1 MCEIFFLY
9 GRNGEINADSLEK
22 LLKTAL
28 DAADRNSDGFGIFN
42 DKKQEFKTAKKLKNG
57 HIPNLVSEYAG
68 SKFVVIHL
76 RLATNGSVCQANA
89 HPFRHNQ
96 DLMVHN
102 GVVRNTGDWG
112 QDNTDS
118 YEMMRDILDNRENGD
133 TVSAIEDTMDNLR
146 GRVSV
151 FLHDKNHNLYYFR
164 DTSTFTFAH
173 NPVTNEYVGA
183 TQGDRLNNVWDDQ
196 IGHVGYFDNLSK
208 KDPEEGNILKITDDD
223 IEVVGNFDMGYSG
236 SSKYSGYSSQSSSYN
251 GHPRRT
257 NQGGSGKGN
266 KDSKQTTSDEEIQA
280 ACVLNEDDVSG
291 NQSTL
296 PDAPS
301 AEEIR
306 QEQQADGFSE
316 EEYQRQKTGFTED
329 EWEDYMQDMA
339 RRHAPPEERDDFAE
353 MYDVERDYMDIPPET
368 IAEEVYDDAPE
379 PSEDDLAQMDEQEYW
394 EQKEQEFFEQQQQRY
409 RKATEEF
416 DADNK
421 QHPLEAEN
429 QDERQVRHA
438 VEQDISDDPSSGLAM
453 LFEGS
458 SSDNE

>member
-1 MCEIFFLY
+1 VCEIFFLY

-68 SKFVVIHL
+68 SKFVVVHL

-89 HPFRHNQ
+89 HPFRHENN
-96 DLMVHN
+96 LMVHN

-112 QDNTDS
+112 KDNTDS
-118 YEMMRDILDNRENGD
+118 YEMMRDILDNREDGD

-151 FLHDKNHNLYYFR
+151 FFHDNNHNLYYFR

-183 TQGDRLNNVWDDQ
+183 TQGDRLHDVWDDQ
-196 IGHVGYFDNLSK
+196 IGHVGYFDNLNT
-208 KDPEEGNILKITDDD
+208 KDPEEGNVLKITDDD

-236 SSKYSGYSSQSSSYN
+236 SSTYSGYSSQGSSYD
-251 GHPRRT
+251 GHPRRS
-257 NQGGSGKGN
+257 NRGGSGKASN
-266 KDSKQTTSDEEIQA
+266 DSSQSTSDEEVQA
-280 ACVLNEDDVSG
+280 ACVLNEDEVDS
-291 NQSTL
+291 NQRTL
-296 PDAPS
+296 PDAPT

-329 EWEDYMQDMA
+329 EWEEYMKDMA
-339 RRHAPPEERDDFAE
+339 RRHAPPEERERDDFAE

-368 IAEEVYDDAPE
+368 IAEEVYDKEPE
-379 PSEDDLAQMDEQEYW
+379 DPRFRDEQEYW
-394 EQKEQEFFEQQQQRY
+394 EQKEEEFFRQQEQRY
-409 RKATEEF
+409 QKATEEF
-416 DADNK
+416 DADDEK

-429 QDERQVRHA
+429 EDERQVRHA
-438 VEQDISDDPSSGLAM
+438 VEQDISNDPSSGLAM

-458 SSDNE
+458 SDDE